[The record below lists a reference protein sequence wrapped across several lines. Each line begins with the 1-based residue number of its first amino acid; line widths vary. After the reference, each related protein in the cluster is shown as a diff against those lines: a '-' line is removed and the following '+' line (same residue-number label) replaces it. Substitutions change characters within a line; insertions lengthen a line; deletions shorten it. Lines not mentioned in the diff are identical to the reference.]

1 MNRKLLIGIGLIL
14 MVLGSLNLFS
24 VIENS
29 EKKGLTDFVKYL
41 NSQKEELGYK
51 TFGLLEH
58 PGKVEI
64 KIHCTDETIGT
75 ILAGIEDFRYEKYTI
90 ERVSPNNVTVT
101 VNFPKST
108 AAADDQ
114 DIEKPEA
121 AAASKTESSAE
132 ADETKKDCPRKVKV
146 QVQEITPKIFMEFK
160 YFKKPIVPA
169 KEVDVIAAADEMVSE
184 VLVKEGDRVTRDQ
197 LLLTFDPE
205 RINRVLLKVESDLK
219 SWRQILFKREHWKE
233 RSPRAENQAKGKIK
247 EAETQ
252 MAEYKDLLAKLEVK
266 SPVDG
271 KVTFVVDKETGI
283 GTDRVAAR
291 ILDESVMRIDL
302 STEHGPLFKDGQKL
316 RLYFKD
322 VGGISFGKV
331 EKKENSLKIIIKND
345 YHRLTGGMIAHFRV
359 LFKKHENAVVID
371 VKEFLEDEKGTFVY
385 IVDRKHAKKVYPTP
399 GPVEAGNM
407 LVLSGLS
414 LGDEIIT
421 TGIECLEDGKRIKV
435 VVLDPETGK
444 LKKRKKK
451 KPEKAVAKPPEKEKP
466 EEAVV
471 KPPKAEAPIDTDKGV
486 LKLSVGF
493 GINMIGEE
501 VFKEVYG
508 SSFIS
513 GTFGISYSFT
523 SRLEMFAAASIVTK
537 KGSFTEFEDE
547 VTLTMFP
554 LYVGGRYKFKA
565 FSKLKPYIG
574 AAFTMY
580 NMKEKAGTVK
590 SPNQSGSGFSLNGG
604 AAMDISPVFEL
615 FLDLKY
621 DLVKMA
627 VEGVESDLNL
637 SGLRLTLGV
646 AYKFKL

>member
-24 VIENS
+24 VPENS
-29 EKKGLTDFVKYL
+29 EKKGMTDFVEYL
-41 NSQKEELGYK
+41 NTQKEELGYK

-58 PGKVEI
+58 PDKVDI
-64 KIHCTDETIGT
+64 KIHCTDDTIGN

-90 ERVSPNNVTVT
+90 ERVSPNNVTVI
-101 VNFPKST
+101 VNFSKP
-108 AAADDQ
+108 APGGVDQ
-114 DIEKPEA
+114 DVEKPGAE
-121 AAASKTESSAE
+121 AASKTESKAE
-132 ADETKKDCPRKVKV
+132 AVETKKDCPRKVKV

-169 KEVDVIAAADEMVSE
+169 KEVDVIATSDEIISE
-184 VLVKEGDRVTRDQ
+184 VLVKEGDKVTKDQ

-205 RINRVLLKVESDLK
+205 RINREILKAQSDLK
-219 SWRQILFKREHWKE
+219 SWRQILFNREHWKE
-233 RSPRAENQAKGKIK
+233 RSPRAENQAKEKIK

-252 MAEYKDLLAKLEVK
+252 LEEYKERLTQLEIR

-271 KVTFVVDKETGI
+271 KVTFVKDKETGI
-283 GTDRVAAR
+283 GTDRIVAK
-291 ILDESVMRIDL
+291 ILDESIMKIDL
-302 STEHGPLFKDGQKL
+302 PAEDGPLFKDSQKI

-322 VGGISFGKV
+322 ARGAYLGMVD
-331 EKKENSLKIIIKND
+331 KKESSLKIIIKND
-345 YHRLTGGMIAHFRV
+345 DLRLTEGMIAHFRV

-371 VKEFLEDEKGTFVY
+371 LKKFLEDEKGKFVY
-385 IVDRKHAKKVYPTP
+385 IVDRKNAKKVYPIP

-414 LGDEIIT
+414 LEDEIIT
-421 TGIECLEDGKRIKV
+421 TGIECLEDGKRISV

-451 KPEKAVAKPPEKEKP
+451 KPEVAVVKPPEKEKP
-466 EEAVV
+466 EIVAEKPV
-471 KPPKAEAPIDTDKGV
+471 KAPIETDKGV
-486 LKLSVGF
+486 LKLSAGF
-493 GINMIGEE
+493 GFNMIGEE

-513 GTFGISYSFT
+513 GSFGISYSFT
-523 SRLEMFAAASIVTK
+523 SRIEMFAAASIISK

-554 LYVGGRYKFKA
+554 LYVGGRYKFDA

-574 AAFTMY
+574 AAFTIY
-580 NMKEKAGTVK
+580 NMKEKTATVK
-590 SPNQSGSGFSLNGG
+590 TPNKSSSGLSLNGG
-604 AAMDISPVFEL
+604 AAMNISPTFEL

-621 DLVKMA
+621 DLVKMS
-627 VEGVESDLNL
+627 VEDLESDLNF

-646 AYKFKL
+646 AYRFKL